1 MRTMNEN
8 KNETYENDIAI
19 VGMNLRFPGI
29 STEEEFWE
37 ILKAGKDNLTL
48 KEGVKDKKNGFI
60 PVHST
65 LENTEYFERELFGY
79 TKREAEL
86 MDPQHRMFLQ
96 CAWELLEK
104 AGYNPSAYDGLIGLF
119 AGVSTS
125 TYLMNNLMTHKD
137 IVKSAGDLQ
146 LSILNEK
153 DHFVGKIA
161 YKLNLK
167 GPCVTV
173 QTVCSTSL
181 VATHLACQSLLN
193 GECDLAMAGGVTV
206 RYPQENGYEFYQ
218 GGVVSSDGHIHAF
231 DQNAT
236 GTVYSDGLGILL
248 LKRMEDALEDGDTI
262 RAVIKG
268 SAVSTDGSD
277 RVGYTAP
284 GVNGQLAAIIEAQM
298 VSQVPVESIG
308 MVEAHGSGTPL
319 GDGIELDALIQA
331 FEANTEEKSFCAL
344 GSVKTNIGHTQN
356 ASGAAGIMKAVLAL
370 EHKQIP
376 ASLNCPNPSEKLGF
390 DETPFYVNTFLTDW
404 VEEDHPR
411 RVGVSSF
418 GLGGVN
424 AHIVMEEAPEQ
435 EYECLDEMEKVSETY
450 CLSARTQSAL
460 VTLIENHI
468 DYIRKHKGLNLK
480 DAAITLKTG
489 RMSLEHRV
497 AVTFEDEET
506 LLAGLEAIKKHIELH
521 GAKTEKNLSYTLGE
535 VSVICFEELRKEA
548 DTNELLEESLKTLC
562 EEKGIQASVAASWSE
577 KDQEQFAQKVL
588 ARYLENQ
595 FPDMEE
601 TEEGLIQLGYSAG
614 TATSRICL
622 ENLLSQIWE
631 YGYETDWNTF
641 YQNKQYHHVGLP
653 TYPFEMEKYF
663 IEPGDNEAVTS
674 NIDKTE
680 EPAEITLESVQSKLR
695 KIWLEKLGL
704 ETIDDNDNFF
714 QLGGHSLLVTQ
725 VIFAVNSAY
734 KIDFPLQR
742 FYETPDLQGLGE
754 AVYEFLLQ
762 NQDSYDDLPMA
773 LENTKERYEP
783 FPLTDVQKAYWI
795 GRNNSMEL
803 GNTST
808 HMYFES
814 DMEALD
820 MERFEK
826 AFHKMIDRH
835 EMLRAVMLQ
844 DGIQRILKSVPE
856 YHVHLEDI
864 SQKPEASQ
872 KQKIN
877 EIREE
882 MSHQVIDCYTWPLFR
897 IRATKMSNIK
907 TKLHISIDL
916 LIADA
921 WSLELLLGELS
932 YVYHNP
938 DVVQKPLRLSFR
950 DYVNAVNE
958 IETTNRYDK
967 SKAYWK
973 ERVKDLPPAPV
984 LPLQVDP
991 ATVQSPHFVRRREV
1005 VGREEWAG
1013 IKEKAAKYRISETV
1027 VLLTAFSEVLSVW
1040 SRERRFTLNLTVFN
1054 RLPVHEQV
1062 NDIMGDF
1069 TALTLLEV
1077 ENDASLTLAGRMK
1090 RNQQQLLMD
1099 MDHRY
1104 YNGVRVTRD
1113 LIGEHK
1119 DSSRA
1124 IMPIIFT
1131 SILNQKS
1138 NSWEGNKSFTEALE
1152 ETEDTYSIS
1161 QTPQVWLDHQVI
1173 ERNGELMYNWDA
1185 VEEIFPENMIEEMF
1199 LDYRKLL
1206 TYLSE
1211 SDEVWETVNPL
1222 CEERFGFPH
1231 QQGLPQN
1238 ISQEDNLQGDFEI
1251 PDVLMQDGFI
1261 EQAKK
1266 TPDALAVITSS
1277 EQITYEELDRMSNRV
1292 AELIQEQNEPKDK
1305 LIAVVMKK
1313 GWEQIVSVL
1322 GILKSGHAY
1331 LPIDGTQPEERSI
1344 GILKLA
1350 EASTC
1355 LVQESSEAL
1364 EKIGTQITVDKE
1376 LLKECREC
1384 PERYGTCSLS
1394 IQAKP
1399 NDTAYVIFTSGSTGK
1414 PKGVIISHR
1423 GAMNTI
1429 VDMNT
1434 RFQVTAKDRVMA
1446 LSSLCFDLSVYDIF
1460 GMLSAGAALVLPDPD
1475 KLRDPEHWAELV
1487 KENQVTVWNTVPAL
1501 MKMFTG
1507 INANEAIKHLRLV
1520 LMSGDWIDTTLPD
1533 TIWRQKE
1540 DIEVISLG
1548 GATEAS
1554 IWSVMY
1560 PIQKNM
1566 EYRNSIPYGK
1576 AMTHQTMYIL
1586 NAAMQQCPA
1595 GVPGEIFIGGVG
1607 VAKGYWKEEEKTRN
1621 QFVTNPFTGETL
1633 YRTGDLG
1640 RYLRDGNIEFLGR
1653 QDNQVKINGYRIELG
1668 EVEYAIQENELV
1680 MDAVAVVNEKAA
1692 GRQLVAFVQVDKE
1705 HAYGLQGMEDED
1717 IILDSAERMQ
1727 FKLRELAIRDLKEH
1741 KRIHLDDSLLN
1752 ENKFYRHRSYRR
1764 FSKEVISLSS
1774 FTSMIGSLAQKK
1786 DDNMLFPKY
1795 RYASGGGI
1803 YPVQT
1808 YLYIKEGKIE
1818 KIPGGVYY
1826 YDPKNHDLVLME
1838 EGIELSEDM
1847 HERGNQDIYRESA
1860 FSIFL
1865 VGKLDVIKKMYG
1877 EKDGLDFMKM
1887 EAGLISSLLESTGLE
1902 NQMGFC
1908 QIGTLDFPRIKEAL
1922 KVDEDAYYL
1931 HCLLGGHVTKE
1942 QMTYEGFLAEVGT
1955 YQHKRDGKDGEGKGK
1970 INVAKILKQELK
1982 KKLPDYMI
1990 PSRIVLVSTLP
2001 LTANGKVDR
2010 KALLGMLEESVPKV
2024 SEKAFHVP
2032 ETKVQKMVYD
2042 IWKECFGGKDFGIQ
2056 DNFFDL
2062 GGDSVMTVQV
2072 FGKLK
2077 EEFTRPMTIVDLFSY
2092 PTVETLAGFLSQE
2105 ENTSHSTEEEEQK
2118 RADRRKQSLS
2128 KRGKRGRRSI

>member
-1 MRTMNEN
+1 MNEN
-8 KNETYENDIAI
+8 KNEIYKNDIAI

-37 ILKAGKDNLTL
+37 ILKDGIDNLTL

-65 LENTEYFERELFGY
+65 LENTELFDRELFGY

-86 MDPQHRMFLQ
+86 MDPQHRIILQ

-104 AGYNPSAYDGLIGLF
+104 AGYNPSAYVGLIGLF

-125 TYLMNNLMTHKD
+125 TYLMNNLMSHND
-137 IVKSAGDLQ
+137 IIKSAGDLQ

-218 GGVVSSDGHIHAF
+218 GGVVSSDGHVHAF
-231 DQNAT
+231 DQDAT

-268 SAVSTDGSD
+268 SAVNTDGGD

-331 FEANTEEKSFCAL
+331 FEASTAEKSFCAL

-356 ASGAAGIMKAVLAL
+356 ASGVAGIIKAVLAL

-411 RVGVSSF
+411 RAGVSSF

-424 AHIVMEEAPEQ
+424 AHIVLEEAPEQ
-435 EYECLDEMEKVSETY
+435 ETECQDEMEKVSETY

-460 VTLIENHI
+460 VTMIENHI
-468 DYIRKHKGLNLK
+468 DYIGKHKGLNLK

-489 RMSLEHRV
+489 RMSFKYRA
-497 AVTFEDEET
+497 AVNFEDEES
-506 LLAGLEAIKKHIELH
+506 LLAGLETIKKHIELY
-521 GAKTEKNLSYTLGE
+521 GAKPEKNLSYTLGE
-535 VSVICFEELRKEA
+535 VSVTSFEELRKEA
-548 DTNELLEESLKTLC
+548 DTNKLLEEALKTLC
-562 EEKGIQASVAASWSE
+562 DENGIQVSVAASWSE
-577 KDQEQFAQKVL
+577 KDQDQFAQKVL

-601 TEEGLIQLGYSAG
+601 TEDGIIQLGFCAG
-614 TATSRICL
+614 TAPTRIHL
-622 ENLLSQIWE
+622 ENLLSQVWE
-631 YGYETDWNTF
+631 YGYEMDWNTF
-641 YQNKQYHHVGLP
+641 YENKQYHHIGLP

-663 IEPGDNEAVTS
+663 IEPADNESVTS
-674 NIDKTE
+674 NINQTE
-680 EPAEITLESVQSKLR
+680 EPVEITLENVQSKIR

-704 ETIDDNDNFF
+704 ETINDNDNFF

-734 KIDFPLQR
+734 KIDFPLQH
-742 FYETPDLQGLGE
+742 FYETPDLQGLSE
-754 AVYEFLLQ
+754 VVYMFLLQ
-762 NQDSYDDLPMA
+762 NQESYDDLPMA
-773 LENTKERYEP
+773 LENAKERYEP

-795 GRNNSMEL
+795 GRNDSMEL

-820 MERFEK
+820 MERFEE

-844 DGIQRILKSVPE
+844 DGTQRILKTVPD
-856 YHVHLEDI
+856 YHVQFEDI
-864 SQKPEASQ
+864 SQEPEASQ

-882 MSHQVIDCYTWPLFR
+882 MSHQVIDCYTWPLFH
-897 IRATKMSNIK
+897 IRATKMSNNK

-938 DVVQKPLRLSFR
+938 DAVQNPLRLSFR
-950 DYVNAVNE
+950 DYVNVINE

-973 ERVKDLPPAPV
+973 ERMKELPPAPV

-991 ATVQSPHFVRRREV
+991 ATVESPHFVRRREV
-1005 VGREEWAG
+1005 VGKKEWAG
-1013 IKEKAAKYRISETV
+1013 IKEKAARYRISETV
-1027 VLLTAFSEVLSVW
+1027 VLLTTFSEVLALW

-1062 NDIMGDF
+1062 NDIIGDF

-1077 ENDASLTLAGRMK
+1077 ENDASITLADRMK
-1090 RNQQQLLMD
+1090 RNQKQLLMD

-1138 NSWEGNKSFTEALE
+1138 NSWEGNKLFTEALE
-1152 ETEDTYSIS
+1152 EAEDTYSIS

-1173 ERNGELMYNWDA
+1173 ERNGELMYNWDV
-1185 VEEIFPENMIEEMF
+1185 VEEILSENMIEEMF
-1199 LDYRKLL
+1199 QDYRKLL

-1231 QQGLPQN
+1231 QKALPQN
-1238 ISQEDNLQGDFEI
+1238 ISHEVNQQGDFEI
-1251 PDVLMQDGFI
+1251 PDVLMQDGFM

-1292 AELIQEQNEPKDK
+1292 AELIQELNEPKDK

-1331 LPIDGTQPEERSI
+1331 LPIDGTQPEERI
-1344 GILKLA
+1344 LGILELA

-1355 LVQESSEAL
+1355 MVQESSEAL
-1364 EKIGTQITVDKE
+1364 EKVGTQITVDKE
-1376 LLKECREC
+1376 LLKDCREC

-1394 IQAKP
+1394 VQVKP
-1399 NDTAYVIFTSGSTGK
+1399 DDTAYVIFTSGSTGK

-1487 KENQVTVWNTVPAL
+1487 IENQVTVWNTVPAL

-1507 INANEAIKHLRLV
+1507 INASEAFKHLRLV

-1533 TIWRQKE
+1533 TIWRQNE
-1540 DIEVISLG
+1540 DIKVISLG

-1554 IWSVMY
+1554 IWSVIY
-1560 PIQKNM
+1560 PIQKHM
-1566 EYRNSIPYGK
+1566 KYRNSIPYGK

-1621 QFVTNPFTGETL
+1621 QFVTNPFTGEFL

-1668 EVEYAIQENELV
+1668 EVEYAIQENEMV
-1680 MDAVAVVNEKAA
+1680 MDAAAMVNETAT
-1692 GRQLVAFVQVDKE
+1692 GRQLIAFVQVDKE

-1727 FKLRELAIRDLKEH
+1727 FKLKQLAIRDLKEH
-1741 KRIHLDDSLLN
+1741 KRIHLDDSLLKEN
-1752 ENKFYRHRSYRR
+1752 EFYRHRSYRS
-1764 FSKEVISLSS
+1764 FSKEAISLSS

-1808 YLYIKEGKIE
+1808 YLYIKEGRIE
-1818 KIPGGVYY
+1818 KIPGGLYY

-1838 EGIELSEDM
+1838 EGTELPKDM
-1847 HERGNQDIYRESA
+1847 HEPGNQDIFQESA

-1902 NQMGFC
+1902 NQIGFC

-1942 QMTYEGFLAEVGT
+1942 QMTYEGFLAEAGT
-1955 YQHKRDGKDGEGKGK
+1955 YQQKRDVIDGEGKEK
-1970 INVAKILKQELK
+1970 INIVKILKQELK
-1982 KKLPDYMI
+1982 EKLPDYMI

-2010 KALLGMLEESVPKV
+2010 KALFDMIEKSIPKV
-2024 SEKAFHVP
+2024 SENVFHVP
-2032 ETKVQKMVYD
+2032 ETKVQKIVYN
-2042 IWKECFGGKDFGIQ
+2042 IWKECFGGKDFGIH

-2077 EEFTRPMTIVDLFSY
+2077 EEFTKPMNIVDLFSY

-2105 ENTSHSTEEEEQK
+2105 ENTSHYTETEEEEQK

-2128 KRGKRGRRSI
+2128 KRGKSVRRSI

>member
-1 MRTMNEN
+1 MRTMNQN
-8 KNETYENDIAI
+8 KREDYENDIAI

-29 STEEEFWE
+29 STEEEFWGV
-37 ILKAGKDNLTL
+37 LKDGKDNLAL
-48 KEGVKDKKNGFI
+48 QEGVKEKKSGYI
-60 PVHST
+60 HVHST
-65 LENTEYFERELFGY
+65 LENTEYFDREFFGY

-104 AGYNPSAYDGLIGLF
+104 AGYNPFAYDGLIGLF
-119 AGVSTS
+119 SGVSTS

-137 IVKSAGDLQ
+137 VVKSAGDLQ

-161 YKLNLK
+161 YRLNLK

-193 GECDLAMAGGVTV
+193 GECDLAMAGGVTI

-231 DQNAT
+231 AQDAT

-248 LKRMEDALEDGDTI
+248 LKRMEDALEDGDAI

-268 SAVSTDGSD
+268 SAVSADGGD

-284 GVNGQLAAIIEAQM
+284 GVNGQLAAVIEAQM

-308 MVEAHGSGTPL
+308 MLEAHGSGTPL

-331 FEANTEEKSFCAL
+331 FQANTEKKSFCAL

-356 ASGAAGIMKAVLAL
+356 ASGAAGIMKAVLSL

-376 ASLNCPNPSEKLGF
+376 ANLNYTNPSEKLGF

-404 VEEDHPR
+404 VEDDHPR
-411 RVGVSSF
+411 RAGVSSF

-424 AHIVMEEAPEQ
+424 GHIVLEEAPEHGL
-435 EYECLDEMEKVSETY
+435 ECQDEMKKASETY
-450 CLSARTQSAL
+450 CLSARTRSAL
-460 VTLIENHI
+460 VTMIENHI

-489 RMSLEHRV
+489 RKSFEHRA
-497 AVTFEDEET
+497 AVNFEDEES
-506 LLAGLEAIKKHIELH
+506 LLAGLQSIKKQIELY
-521 GAKTEKNLSYTLGE
+521 GAKSVKKLTYTLGE
-535 VSVICFEELRKEA
+535 VSAICLEELRKEA
-548 DTNELLEESLKTLC
+548 DTNKLMEEVLKTLC
-562 EEKGIQASVAASWSE
+562 EEKGIQISAAASWSE
-577 KDQEQFAQKVL
+577 KEQEQFAQEALV
-588 ARYLENQ
+588 RYLKKQ

-601 TEEGLIQLGYSAG
+601 TENGIIRLGYLAG
-614 TATSRICL
+614 TTTRRIRL

-631 YGYETDWNTF
+631 YGHEMDWHTF
-641 YQNKQYHHVGLP
+641 YQNVQYRHVVLP
-653 TYPFEMEKYF
+653 TYPFEMGKYF
-663 IEPGDNEAVTS
+663 IEPGDNEAVTA
-674 NIDKTE
+674 NIDEIKE
-680 EPAEITLESVQSKLR
+680 SAEITLENVQSKLR

-704 ETIDDNDNFF
+704 ETIDYSDNFF

-742 FYETPDLQGLGE
+742 FYETPDLQGLSE

-773 LENTKERYEP
+773 IENTKERYEP

-795 GRNNSMEL
+795 GRNDSMEL

-820 MERFEK
+820 MGKFEE
-826 AFHKMIDRH
+826 AFRKMIDRH
-835 EMLRAVMLQ
+835 EMLRAIMLQ
-844 DGIQRILKSVPE
+844 DGTQRILKTVPD
-856 YHVHLEDI
+856 YHVHVEDI
-864 SQKPEASQ
+864 SQEPEALQ
-872 KQKIN
+872 KQTIN

-882 MSHQVIDCYTWPLFR
+882 MSHQIIDCYTWPLFC
-897 IRATKMSNIK
+897 IRASKMSNNK

-921 WSLELLLGELS
+921 WSLELLLEELS

-938 DVVQKPLRLSFR
+938 DAMQKPLRLSFR
-950 DYVNAVNE
+950 DYVNVINE
-958 IETTNRYDK
+958 FETTNRYDK

-991 ATVQSPHFVRRREV
+991 ATVQSPHFVRRREIV
-1005 VGREEWAG
+1005 SRKEWAA

-1027 VLLTAFSEVLSVW
+1027 VLLTAFSEVLALW

-1054 RLPVHEQV
+1054 RLPVHEQI
-1062 NDIMGDF
+1062 NEIMGDF

-1077 ENDASLTLAGRMK
+1077 ENDASLTLAGRME
-1090 RNQQQLLMD
+1090 RNQQQLLRD

-1138 NSWEGNKSFTEALE
+1138 TSWEGNKSFTEALE
-1152 ETEDTYSIS
+1152 EAEDTYSIS

-1199 LDYRKLL
+1199 RDYRKLL

-1222 CEERFGFPH
+1222 CEGRFEFPH
-1231 QQGLPQN
+1231 QHGLPQN
-1238 ISQEDNLQGDFEI
+1238 ISQEDNQKGDFEI

-1261 EQAKK
+1261 EQAKN
-1266 TPDALAVITSS
+1266 TPEALAVITSS
-1277 EQITYEELDRMSNRV
+1277 EQITYEELDRMSNRI

-1313 GWEQIVSVL
+1313 GWEQIASVL

-1331 LPIDGTQPEERSI
+1331 LPIDGTQPEERI
-1344 GILKLA
+1344 HGILESA
-1350 EASTC
+1350 EVSTC
-1355 LVQESSEAL
+1355 LVQESVEAL
-1364 EKIGTQITVDKE
+1364 EKIGAQITVDKE
-1376 LLKECREC
+1376 ILKECREC
-1384 PERYGTCSLS
+1384 PEHYGTYSPS
-1394 IQAKP
+1394 YRAKP
-1399 NDTAYVIFTSGSTGK
+1399 DDTAYVIFTSGSTGK

-1429 VDMNT
+1429 LDLNT
-1434 RFQVTAKDRVMA
+1434 RFQVRAKDRVMA

-1460 GMLSAGAALVLPDPD
+1460 GMLSAGGALVLPDPD
-1475 KLRDPEHWAELV
+1475 KLRDPEHWAELI
-1487 KENQVTVWNTVPAL
+1487 KDNRVTIWNTVPAL
-1501 MKMFTG
+1501 MKMFAG
-1507 INANEAIKHLRLV
+1507 IDANEAFKHLRLV
-1520 LMSGDWIDTTLPD
+1520 LMSGDWVDTTLPD
-1533 TIWRQKE
+1533 TIWRLNE
-1540 DIEVISLG
+1540 DIEIISLG

-1554 IWSVMY
+1554 IWSVIY

-1566 EYRNSIPYGK
+1566 VYHNSIPYGK

-1586 NAAMQQCPA
+1586 NSAMQQCPA

-1607 VAKGYWKEEEKTRN
+1607 IAKGYWKEDEKTRK
-1621 QFVTNPFTGETL
+1621 QFVTNPFTSETL

-1680 MDAVAVVNEKAA
+1680 MDAAVVVNEKAA
-1692 GRQLVAFVQVDKE
+1692 GRQMVAFVQVDKG
-1705 HAYGLQGMEDED
+1705 HAYGLHGMDDED

-1727 FKLRELAIRDLKEH
+1727 FKLKELAIRDLTGY

-1752 ENKFYRHRSYRR
+1752 ENEFYRHRSYRH
-1764 FSKEVISLSS
+1764 FSKKSIRLSD

-1808 YLYIKEGKIE
+1808 YLYIKKGRIE
-1818 KIPGGVYY
+1818 KVPGGVYY

-1838 EGIELSEDM
+1838 EGVELPEDI
-1847 HERGNQDIYRESA
+1847 HESGNRNIFRESA

-1902 NQMGFC
+1902 NRIGFC
-1908 QIGTLDFPRIKEAL
+1908 QIGTLDFPRIKEILQA
-1922 KVDEDAYYL
+1922 DEDTYYL
-1931 HCLLGGHVTKE
+1931 HCLLGGLVTKE
-1942 QMTYEGFLAEVGT
+1942 QMTYEGFLAEVDT
-1955 YQHKRDGKDGEGKGK
+1955 YQQKGDGKDNEGRGK
-1970 INVAKILKQELK
+1970 INVANILKQELK
-1982 KKLPDYMI
+1982 EKLPGYMI
-1990 PSRIVLVSTLP
+1990 PSRIVLVNALP

-2010 KALLGMLEESVPKV
+2010 KALLDMIEESVPTV
-2024 SEKAFHVP
+2024 SEKSFHVP
-2032 ETKVQKMVYD
+2032 ETKVQEKVYD
-2042 IWKECFGGKDFGIQ
+2042 IWKECFGGKDFGIR

-2077 EEFTRPMTIVDLFSY
+2077 EEFTRPMTIVDLFGY
-2092 PTVETLAGFLSQE
+2092 PTVETLAEFLSQE
-2105 ENTSHSTEEEEQK
+2105 ENTFHSTEEEEQK
-2118 RADRRKQSLS
+2118 RAGRRKQSLS
-2128 KRGKRGRRSI
+2128 KRGKRMRRSI

>member
-1 MRTMNEN
+1 MNEN
-8 KNETYENDIAI
+8 KKDTYENDIAI
-19 VGMNLRFPGI
+19 IGMNLRFPGI
-29 STEEEFWE
+29 GTEEEFWK
-37 ILKAGKDNLTL
+37 ILKDGKDNLTL
-48 KEGVKDKKNGFI
+48 KEGVNSKKSGFI
-60 PVHST
+60 PVHSK
-65 LENTEYFERELFGY
+65 LENTEYFEREFFGY

-86 MDPQHRMFLQ
+86 MDPQHRLFLQ

-193 GECDLAMAGGVTV
+193 GECDIAMAGGVTV
-206 RYPQENGYEFYQ
+206 RYPQENGYEYYQ

-231 DQNAT
+231 DENAT

-248 LKRMEDALEDGDTI
+248 LKRMEDALEDGDII

-268 SAVSTDGSD
+268 SAMSTDGGD

-284 GVNGQLAAIIEAQM
+284 GVNGQLAAIMEAQM
-298 VSQVPVESIG
+298 VSQIPVDSIG

-331 FEANTEEKSFCAL
+331 FEANTQKKSFCAL

-376 ASLNCPNPSEKLGF
+376 ASLNCLNPCEKLGF

-404 VEEDHPR
+404 VEEEHPR
-411 RVGVSSF
+411 RAGVSSF

-424 AHIVMEEAPEQ
+424 AHIVLEEAPKQ
-435 EYECLDEMEKVSETY
+435 VFKSQDKMEKAIETY
-450 CLSARTQSAL
+450 CLSARTKSAL
-460 VTLIENHI
+460 VTMIENHI
-468 DYIRKHKGLNLK
+468 EYIKQHKEISLT

-489 RMSLEHRV
+489 RMSFKHRV
-497 AVTFEDEET
+497 AVSFEDKES
-506 LLAGLEAIKKHIELH
+506 LLAGLEARKKYIERH
-521 GAKTEKNLSYTLGE
+521 GAKTEQKLSYAFGE
-535 VSVICFEELRKEA
+535 VSVICLEELRREA
-548 DTNELLEESLKTLC
+548 DTNECLEEVLSALC
-562 EEKGIQASVAASWSE
+562 EEKGIQTSVIDGWSE
-577 KDQEQFAQKVL
+577 KEKEQFAQKVL

-601 TEEGLIQLGYSAG
+601 AKDGMIQLGYSPR
-614 TATSRICL
+614 TENHRIPF
-622 ENLLSQIWE
+622 EKLLSQIWE
-631 YGYETDWNTF
+631 YGYEMDWNTV
-641 YQNKQYHHVGLP
+641 YQNKQFQHVSLP

-663 IEPGDNEAVTS
+663 IEPGDNES
-674 NIDKTE
+674 NSSSMDHIE
-680 EPAEITLESVQSKLR
+680 EPVEITLERVQNKIR

-734 KIDFPLQR
+734 KIDFPLNR
-742 FYETPDLQGLGE
+742 FYETPDLQGFSE

-773 LENTKERYEP
+773 LENTKERYKP

-795 GRNNSMEL
+795 GRNDSMEL

-814 DMEALD
+814 DMESLD
-820 MERFEK
+820 MEKFEE
-826 AFHKMIDRH
+826 AFRKMIDRH
-835 EMLRAVMLQ
+835 EMLRAVMLE
-844 DGIQRILKSVPE
+844 DGTQKILESVPD

-864 SQKPEASQ
+864 SQEPEVSK
-872 KQKIN
+872 KQRIN
-877 EIREE
+877 KIREE
-882 MSHQVIDCYTWPLFR
+882 MSHQVIDCYTWPLFH
-897 IRATKMSNIK
+897 IRATKLSTTK

-938 DVVQKPLRLSFR
+938 DAVQKPLTLSFR
-950 DYVNAVNE
+950 DYVHVINE

-973 ERVKDLPPAPV
+973 ERVKDLPPAPI

-1005 VGREEWAG
+1005 VGREEWTG

-1027 VLLTAFSEVLSVW
+1027 VLLTAFSEVLALW
-1040 SRERRFTLNLTVFN
+1040 SKERRFTLNLTVFN

-1090 RNQQQLLMD
+1090 HNQKQLLLD

-1152 ETEDTYSIS
+1152 EAEDTYSIS

-1199 LDYRKLL
+1199 QDYRKLL
-1206 TYLSE
+1206 TYLAE

-1222 CEERFGFPH
+1222 CEERFAFPH
-1231 QQGLPQN
+1231 QQGL
-1238 ISQEDNLQGDFEI
+1238 LQTTGSKDYLQHDFEI

-1261 EQAKK
+1261 EQAKR
-1266 TPDALAVITSS
+1266 TPTALAVITSS
-1277 EQITYEELDRMSNRV
+1277 EQITYEELDRMSNKI
-1292 AELIQEQNEPKDK
+1292 AELIQKQNEPKEK
-1305 LIAVVMKK
+1305 LVAVVMKK

-1331 LPIDGTQPEERSI
+1331 LPIDGTQPVDRI
-1344 GILKLA
+1344 LGILESA
-1350 EASTC
+1350 EASTY
-1355 LVQESSEAL
+1355 LVQESL
-1364 EKIGTQITVDKE
+1364 EELDTIGTQIIVGKE
-1376 LLKECREC
+1376 LLKECREF
-1384 PERYGTCSLS
+1384 PQRYGTCPLS
-1394 IQAKP
+1394 IQVKP
-1399 NDTAYVIFTSGSTGK
+1399 DDTAYVIFTSGSTGK
-1414 PKGVIISHR
+1414 PKGVIITHR

-1429 VDMNT
+1429 LDMNT
-1434 RFQVTAKDRVMA
+1434 RFQVTAQDRVMA

-1460 GMLSAGAALVLPDPD
+1460 GMLSAGAALVLPDSD

-1487 KENQVTVWNTVPAL
+1487 KENQVTIWNTVPAL
-1501 MKMFTG
+1501 MKMFIG
-1507 INANEAIKHLRLV
+1507 IHASEAFKPLRLV
-1520 LMSGDWIDTTLPD
+1520 LMSGDWIDTTLPNV
-1533 TIWRQKE
+1533 IWKHNE
-1540 DIEVISLG
+1540 GIEIISLG

-1554 IWSVMY
+1554 IWSVLY
-1560 PIQKNM
+1560 PIQKDV

-1576 AMTHQTMYIL
+1576 AMVHQTMYIL
-1586 NAAMQQCPA
+1586 NTAMQQCPV

-1607 VAKGYWKEEEKTRN
+1607 VAKGYWKEEEKTRK
-1621 QFVTNPFTGETL
+1621 QFVTNPFTGEYL

-1680 MDAVAVVNEKAA
+1680 MDAAAVVNEKAA

-1727 FKLRELAIRDLKEH
+1727 FKLKELAIRELIGH
-1741 KRIHLDDSLLN
+1741 KRIHLEDSLLD
-1752 ENKFYRHRSYRR
+1752 EDAFYRHRSYRR
-1764 FSKEVISLSS
+1764 FSMKEISLSS

-1786 DDNMLFPKY
+1786 NDGMLFPKY

-1808 YLYIKEGKIE
+1808 YLYIKEGRIE

-1826 YDPKNHDLVLME
+1826 YDPKNHDLVLMK
-1838 EGIELSEDM
+1838 EGIELPEDM
-1847 HERGNQDIYRESA
+1847 HERGNQDIFRESA

-1902 NQMGFC
+1902 NQIGFC
-1908 QIGTLDFPRIKEAL
+1908 QIGTLDFPRIKDIL
-1922 KVDEDAYYL
+1922 KVDEDDYYL
-1931 HCLLGGHVTKE
+1931 HCLLGGHVEKE
-1942 QMTYEGFLAEVGT
+1942 QMTYEGFLAETGA
-1955 YQHKRDGKDGEGKGK
+1955 YQQNRGEKNGESKGK
-1970 INVAKILKQELK
+1970 INVVKILKQELK
-1982 KKLPDYMI
+1982 NKLPEYMI
-1990 PSRIVLVSTLP
+1990 PSRIVLVNTLP

-2010 KALLGMLEESVPKV
+2010 KALLAMIEETEPKV
-2024 SEKAFHVP
+2024 SEKVLHIP

-2072 FGKLK
+2072 FAKLK
-2077 EEFTRPMTIVDLFSY
+2077 EEFSKPMTIVDLFSY
-2092 PTVETLAGFLSQE
+2092 PTVETLAGFLSRE
-2105 ENTSHSTEEEEQK
+2105 ESTSSYSEDEEQK
-2118 RADRRKQSLS
+2118 RAERRKQSLS
-2128 KRGKRGRRSI
+2128 KRGKRVRTNR

>member
-1 MRTMNEN
+1 VRTMNE
-8 KNETYENDIAI
+8 KKKEAYENDIAI

-37 ILKAGKDNLTL
+37 VLKNGKNNLILQ
-48 KEGVKDKKNGFI
+48 EEVKDQKSGYI

-65 LENTEYFERELFGY
+65 LDNTECFEREFFGY
-79 TKREAEL
+79 TKKEAEL

-104 AGYNPSAYDGLIGLF
+104 AGYNPCTYEGLIGLF

-231 DQNAT
+231 DQDAT

-268 SAVSTDGSD
+268 SAVSTDGGD

-284 GVNGQLAAIIEAQM
+284 GVNGQLAAIIEAQV
-298 VSQVPVESIG
+298 VSRVPVESIG
-308 MVEAHGSGTPL
+308 MMEAHGSGTPL

-331 FEANTEEKSFCAL
+331 FEANTEKKSFCAL

-356 ASGAAGIMKAVLAL
+356 ASGAAGIIKAVLAL

-376 ASLNCPNPSEKLGF
+376 ASLNCSNPSEKLGF

-404 VEEDHPR
+404 VEEDHTR
-411 RVGVSSF
+411 RAGVSSF

-424 AHIVMEEAPEQ
+424 GHIVLEEAPEQ
-435 EYECLDEMEKVSETY
+435 KFECQDEMENVSETY

-460 VTLIENHI
+460 VTMIGNHI
-468 DYIRKHKGLNLK
+468 DYIKNHKGLNLK

-489 RMSLEHRV
+489 RMSFEYRV
-497 AVTFEDEET
+497 AVNFEDEES
-506 LLAGLEAIKKHIELH
+506 LLDGLEAIKKHIELY
-521 GAKTEKNLSYTLGE
+521 GAKSVKKLSYTLGE

-548 DTNELLEESLKTLC
+548 DTNELLQETLKKLC
-562 EEKGIQASVAASWSE
+562 EEKGIQASVVASWSE
-577 KDQEQFAQKVL
+577 KEQEKFAQKVL
-588 ARYLENQ
+588 ARYLEKQ

-601 TEEGLIQLGYSAG
+601 TEKGIIQIGYSAG
-614 TATSRICL
+614 TTTSRIRL

-631 YGYETDWNTF
+631 YGYETDWNMF
-641 YQNKQYHHVGLP
+641 YQNAQYRHVVLP

-663 IEPGDNEAVTS
+663 IEPCDNELVTF
-674 NIDKTE
+674 NTNQIE
-680 EPAEITLESVQSKLR
+680 EPAEITLKGVQGKLR

-704 ETIDDNDNFF
+704 ETIDDSDNFF

-742 FYETPDLQGLGE
+742 FYETPDLQGLSE
-754 AVYEFLLQ
+754 SVYEFLLQ

-773 LENTKERYEP
+773 LENRKERYEP
-783 FPLTDVQKAYWI
+783 FALTDVQKAYWI
-795 GRNNSMEL
+795 GRNDSIEL

-820 MERFEK
+820 MERFEE
-826 AFHKMIDRH
+826 AFNKMINRH
-835 EMLRAVMLQ
+835 EMLRAVILQ
-844 DGIQRILKSVPE
+844 DGTQRILKTVPD

-864 SQKPEASQ
+864 SQESEDSQ

-882 MSHQVIDCYTWPLFR
+882 MSHQIIDCYTWPLFY
-897 IRATKMSNIK
+897 IRATKMSSNK

-938 DVVQKPLRLSFR
+938 DAVQKPIRLSFR
-950 DYVNAVNE
+950 DYVNAINQ
-958 IETTNRYDK
+958 IETTNRYKK

-984 LPLQVDP
+984 LPLQMDP
-991 ATVQSPHFVRRREV
+991 ATVQSPHFVRRRGV
-1005 VGREEWAG
+1005 VGREEWAR
-1013 IKEKAAKYRISETV
+1013 IKEKVAKYRISETV
-1027 VLLTAFSEVLSVW
+1027 VLLTAFSEVLALW

-1054 RLPVHEQV
+1054 RLPVHQQV

-1077 ENDASLTLAGRMK
+1077 ENDASLTFAGRMK

-1131 SILNQKS
+1131 SILNLKS
-1138 NSWEGNKSFTEALE
+1138 NSWEGNKSFTEAWE
-1152 ETEDTYSIS
+1152 EAEDTYSIS

-1199 LDYRKLL
+1199 QDYRKFL

-1211 SDEVWETVNPL
+1211 SDEIWETVNPL
-1222 CEERFGFPH
+1222 CEERFRFPH
-1231 QQGLPQN
+1231 QHVMPQN
-1238 ISQEDNLQGDFEI
+1238 NSQEDKLQGIFEI
-1251 PDVLMQDGFI
+1251 PDVLIQDGFI

-1266 TPDALAVITSS
+1266 FPDALAVITSS

-1305 LIAVVMKK
+1305 LIAAVMKK
-1313 GWEQIVSVL
+1313 GWEQIISVL

-1331 LPIDGTQPEERSI
+1331 LPIDATQPEERI
-1344 GILKLA
+1344 LGILESA
-1350 EASTC
+1350 EVSTC
-1355 LVQESSEAL
+1355 LVQELSEAL
-1364 EKIGTQITVDKE
+1364 DKIGTQIKVDKE

-1384 PERYGTCSLS
+1384 PERYVTCSLS
-1394 IQAKP
+1394 IQTKP
-1399 NDTAYVIFTSGSTGK
+1399 DDTAYVIFTSGSTGK

-1429 VDMNT
+1429 MDINT
-1434 RFQVTAKDRVMA
+1434 RFQITAKDRVMA

-1460 GMLSAGAALVLPDPD
+1460 GMLSAGAALVLPDTD

-1487 KENQVTVWNTVPAL
+1487 KENRVTVWNTVPAL

-1507 INANEAIKHLRLV
+1507 IDSNEAFKYLRLV
-1520 LMSGDWIDTTLPD
+1520 LMSGDWIDTSLPD
-1533 TIWRQKE
+1533 TIWRQNE
-1540 DIEVISLG
+1540 NIDIISLG

-1554 IWSVMY
+1554 IWSVIY

-1566 EYRNSIPYGK
+1566 QYRNSIPYGK
-1576 AMTHQTMYIL
+1576 AMPHQTMYIL
-1586 NAAMQQCPA
+1586 NSAMQQCPT

-1621 QFVTNPFTGETL
+1621 QFVTNPFTEESL

-1680 MDAVAVVNEKAA
+1680 MEAVAVVNESATGK
-1692 GRQLVAFVQVDKE
+1692 QLVAFVQVDKE

-1727 FKLRELAIRDLKEH
+1727 FKLKELAIRDLKEH
-1741 KRIHLDDSLLN
+1741 KRIHLDESLLN
-1752 ENKFYRHRSYRR
+1752 ENEFYRHRSYRC

-1795 RYASGGGI
+1795 RYASGGGV

-1808 YLYIKEGKIE
+1808 YLYIKEGRIE

-1826 YDPKNHDLVLME
+1826 YDPKNHDLVLIE
-1838 EGIELSEDM
+1838 EGIEFSEGI
-1847 HERGNQDIYRESA
+1847 HERGNQDIFRESA

-1902 NQMGFC
+1902 NQIGFC
-1908 QIGTLDFPRIKEAL
+1908 QIGTLDFLRIKETL
-1922 KVDEDAYYL
+1922 KVDEDVCYL

-1942 QMTYEGFLAEVGT
+1942 QMTYEGFLAEVGI
-1955 YQHKRDGKDGEGKGK
+1955 YQKKRNGKDGEGKGK

-1982 KKLPDYMI
+1982 EKLPEYMI
-1990 PSRIVLVSTLP
+1990 PSRIVLVSTFP

-2010 KALLGMLEESVPKV
+2010 KALLGMIEEAIPKV
-2024 SEKAFHVP
+2024 SEKEFHVP
-2032 ETKVQKMVYD
+2032 ETKVQKIVYD
-2042 IWKECFGGKDFGIQ
+2042 IWKECFGEKDFGIQ

-2072 FGKLK
+2072 FRRLK
-2077 EEFTRPMTIVDLFSY
+2077 EKFTIPMTIVDLFSY
-2092 PTVETLAGFLSQE
+2092 PTVETLSRFLSQE
-2105 ENTSHSTEEEEQK
+2105 ESLSHSTEEEQK

-2128 KRGKRGRRSI
+2128 KRGKRVRRSI